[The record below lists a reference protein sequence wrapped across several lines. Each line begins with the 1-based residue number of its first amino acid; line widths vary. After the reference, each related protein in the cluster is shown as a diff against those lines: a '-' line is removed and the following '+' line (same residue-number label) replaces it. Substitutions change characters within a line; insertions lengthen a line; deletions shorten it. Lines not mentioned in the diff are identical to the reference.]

1 MEVTGKVFKYGDN
14 VDTDVIIPARYLN
27 TSDPKELASHCMEDI
42 DLNFSKKVKKGDII
56 VANKN
61 FGCGSSREHA
71 PIAIKES
78 GISCVIA
85 STFARIF
92 YRNAIN
98 IGLPILECDEAVK
111 NIDANDELEVNFDT
125 GLIKNLTKNEQYQG
139 EAFPEFM
146 QNIINNNGLIG
157 YIRNKGQ
164 LGEWKVTSGKWQV
177 TSGKWKVA
185 SGKWQVEEET
195 PWGVSEKYIY

>member
-1 MEVTGKVFKYGDN
+1 MIVTGKVFKYGNN

-27 TSDPKELASHCMEDI
+27 TSDHKELAAHCMEDI
-42 DLNFSKKVKKGDII
+42 DLDFVKKVQPGDII

-98 IGLPILECDEAVK
+98 IGLPIVECEAAVK
-111 NIDANDELEVNFDT
+111 AIEAGDQLEVDFST
-125 GLIKNLTKNEQYQG
+125 GVIKNISKNESYQG
-139 EAFPEFM
+139 EAFPAFM
-146 QNIINNNGLIG
+146 QKIIDNNGLIG
-157 YIRNKGQ
+157 YIKS
-164 LGEWKVTSGKWQV
+164 K
-177 TSGKWKVA
+177 
-185 SGKWQVEEET
+185 
-195 PWGVSEKYIY
+195 

>member
-1 MEVTGKVFKYGDN
+1 MKATGRVFKYGDN

-27 TSDPKELASHCMEDI
+27 TSDPKELAAHCMEDI
-42 DLNFSKKVKKGDII
+42 DLDFAKKVQEGDII

-98 IGLPILECDEAVK
+98 IGLPILECEQAVK
-111 NIDANDELEVNFDT
+111 SIEAGDKLEVNFDT
-125 GLIKNLTKNEQYQG
+125 GVIKNLTKNEQYQG

-146 QNIINNNGLIG
+146 QKIINSNGLIG
-157 YIRNKGQ
+157 YIKNSQ
-164 LGEWKVTSGKWQV
+164 
-177 TSGKWKVA
+177 
-185 SGKWQVEEET
+185 
-195 PWGVSEKYIY
+195 EK

>member
-1 MEVTGKVFKYGDN
+1 MSVKGKVFKYGDN

-27 TSDPKELASHCMEDI
+27 TSDAKELAAHCMEDI
-42 DLNFSKKVKKGDII
+42 DLDFVKNVKDGDII

-71 PIAIKES
+71 PLAIKTA
-78 GISCVIA
+78 GVSCVIA

-92 YRNAIN
+92 YRNSIN

-111 NIDANDELEVNFDT
+111 SIDAGDELEVDFST
-125 GLIKNLTKNEQYQG
+125 GLIKNLTKNQEYQG

-146 QNIINNNGLIG
+146 QKIIDNDGLIG
-157 YIRNKGQ
+157 YIGNK
-164 LGEWKVTSGKWQV
+164 K
-177 TSGKWKVA
+177 
-185 SGKWQVEEET
+185 
-195 PWGVSEKYIY
+195 

>member
-1 MEVTGKVFKYGDN
+1 MSVKGKVFKYGDN

-27 TSDPKELASHCMEDI
+27 TSDAKELAAHCMEDI
-42 DLNFSKKVKKGDII
+42 DLDFVKNVKDGDII

-71 PIAIKES
+71 PLAIKTA

-92 YRNAIN
+92 YRNSIN

-111 NIDANDELEVNFDT
+111 NISAGDELEVDFST
-125 GLIKNLTKNEQYQG
+125 GLIKNLTKNQEYQG

-146 QNIINNNGLIG
+146 QKIIDNDGLIG
-157 YIRNKGQ
+157 YIRNNK
-164 LGEWKVTSGKWQV
+164 
-177 TSGKWKVA
+177 
-185 SGKWQVEEET
+185 
-195 PWGVSEKYIY
+195 

>member
-1 MEVTGKVFKYGDN
+1 MSVKGKVFKYGDN

-27 TSDPKELASHCMEDI
+27 TSDAKELAAHCMEDI
-42 DLNFSKKVKKGDII
+42 DLDFVKNVKDGDII

-71 PIAIKES
+71 PLAIKTA

-92 YRNAIN
+92 YRNSIN

-111 NIDANDELEVNFDT
+111 SIDAGDELEVDFST
-125 GLIKNLTKNEQYQG
+125 GLIKNLTKNQEYQG

-146 QNIINNNGLIG
+146 QKIIDNDGLIG
-157 YIRNKGQ
+157 YIGNK
-164 LGEWKVTSGKWQV
+164 K
-177 TSGKWKVA
+177 
-185 SGKWQVEEET
+185 
-195 PWGVSEKYIY
+195 